1 MTKYFWKYL
10 ILIILVAGIGPVAT
24 QAANSPVQVFQEVLF
39 LIENYHIED
48 PTMGKIMDGAIK
60 GMVETLDPFSEYL
73 SPEEYQEMQVE
84 FEGHFGGIGIVITPD
99 LTIVSP
105 IKGTP
110 GERAGLK
117 PGDQIIAINGEP
129 SGEMTQKQAINIMR
143 GEPGTSVVIT
153 IKRETEE
160 KPFEVHIIRDQIE
173 IPYVEWE
180 MKNDRV
186 GYIFIAQFVQ
196 NVGAKV
202 EQALTELSAD
212 GAEGIIL
219 DLRNNPGGLLDEAIS
234 VASNFISKGMVVAVK
249 QKSGKDSTYNVLT
262 SIKSTRLP
270 LVVLINQGSASASE
284 IVAGAIQDYH
294 RGKLIGMK
302 TFGKGTVQSVI
313 PLSDGSALRLTTAK
327 YYTPSD
333 RFIHEMG
340 IEPDIEIEYD
350 PDYEGDNQLERA
362 IEHLKSARQAESSPD
377 LNLQSAS

>member
-1 MTKYFWKYL
+1 MKKYFWKYL
-10 ILIILVAGIGPVAT
+10 ILVILLAGVGPVAT
-24 QAANSPVQVFQEVLF
+24 QAADSPAQVFQEVLF

-48 PTMGKIMDGAIK
+48 PAMEKIMDGAIK

-117 PGDQIIAINGEP
+117 PGDQIIAINGE
-129 SGEMTQKQAINIMR
+129 SSEEMTQKQAVDIMR
-143 GEPGTSVVIT
+143 GEPGTSVVLT

-160 KPFEVHIIRDQIE
+160 KPFEVHIIRALIE

-180 MKNDRV
+180 MKNDRI

-196 NVGAKV
+196 DVGAKV
-202 EQALTELSAD
+202 ERALTELSAN

-234 VASNFISKGMVVAVK
+234 VASNFIARGMVVAVK
-249 QKSGKDSTYNVLT
+249 QKSGKDSTYNVLP

-294 RGKLIGMK
+294 RGKLVGMK

-340 IEPDIEIEYD
+340 IEPDIKIEYD

-362 IEHLKSARQAESSPD
+362 IEYLKSARQSESSPVLD
-377 LNLQSAS
+377 LQRAS